1 MKNGSNDKRGQQ
13 NSACKH
19 GITLIQRRDST
30 SGNNYIYF
38 YRKFKQWKN
47 GFGVTETEMF
57 FGLENMVGLN
67 RMGNVVL
74 WIEAVKQIN
83 ETQLW
88 IEFDNFKILKSA

>member
-1 MKNGSNDKRGQQ
+1 MEATINVGNKIAHANMELLWFKDEIQLQETIIFIFIGNSNNERMGLVLPKR
-13 NSACKH
+13 K
-19 GITLIQRRDST
+19 R
-30 SGNNYIYF
+30 
-38 YRKFKQWKN
+38 
-47 GFGVTETEMF
+47 F

-88 IEFDNFKILKSA
+88 IEFDNFKILESA